1 MPQNARRDRYRP
13 DGEKMPL
20 PFIFY
25 TTISTVS
32 DKVEELRERVD
43 ISAKYRPKP
52 IKRLQFVSELVLTFS
67 CLGSSAPLHSVK
79 ADSVSDVCLADV

>member
-1 MPQNARRDRYRP
+1 MP
-13 DGEKMPL
+13 GETGIGLTVKRCRCRLYFTLQSPRF
-20 PFIFY
+20 P
-25 TTISTVS
+25 TKSKSSESVST
-32 DKVEELRERVD
+32 
-43 ISAKYRPKP
+43 SAKYRPKP